1 MDTYFSIKQETQTI
15 YKEKGSKFL
24 AFAFPVENEEAIKE
38 RLSVLRKKYYD
49 ATHHCYAYLLGKEKK
64 VFRANDDGEPNGTAG
79 LPILNQIR
87 SKGITDI
94 LVVVVRYFGGTRLGA
109 SGLINAYKTASTEV
123 LAQAEVVEKILT
135 QTLQI
140 HFDYHLTN
148 EIMKLIKEN
157 EATIEKQTFE
167 DRCKICL
174 RIREK
179 QYDNLVKHL
188 RKLKNVEV
196 LTENWV

>member
-38 RLSVLRKKYYD
+38 HLSTLRKKYYD

-64 VFRANDDGEPNGTAG
+64 VFRAYDDGEPNGTAG

-87 SKGITDI
+87 SKEITNV
-94 LVVVVRYFGGTRLGA
+94 LVVVVRYFGGTKLGA
-109 SGLINAYKTASTEV
+109 SGLINAYKTASAEV

-148 EIMKLIKEN
+148 EVMKLIKEN

-179 QYDNLVKHL
+179 QYDNLVKHM
-188 RKLKNVEV
+188 RELKNVEV
-196 LTENWV
+196 LTENWM

>member
-38 RLSVLRKKYYD
+38 HLSTLRKKYYD

-64 VFRANDDGEPNGTAG
+64 VFRAYDDGEPNGTAG

-87 SKGITDI
+87 SKEITNV
-94 LVVVVRYFGGTRLGA
+94 LVVVVRYFGGTKLGA
-109 SGLINAYKTASTEV
+109 SGLINAYKTASAEV

-148 EIMKLIKEN
+148 EVMKLIKEN

-188 RKLKNVEV
+188 RELKNVEV
-196 LTENWV
+196 LTENWM

>member
-1 MDTYFSIKQETQTI
+1 LDTYFSIRQETQAT
-15 YKEKGSKFL
+15 YKEKGSRFL
-24 AFAFPVENEEAIKE
+24 AFAFPVESEEVIKE
-38 RLSVLRKKYYD
+38 HLATLRKKYYD

-87 SKGITDI
+87 SKGITNV
-94 LVVVVRYFGGTRLGA
+94 LVVIVRYFGGTKLGA
-109 SGLINAYKTASTEV
+109 SGLVNAYKTASAEV

-140 HFDYHLTN
+140 QFDYHLTN
-148 EIMKLIKEN
+148 EVMKLIKEH

-167 DRCKICL
+167 DRCKI
-174 RIREK
+174 RIRVREN
-179 QYDNLVKHL
+179 QYDNLMKHL
-188 RKLKNVEV
+188 RELENVEL
-196 LTENWV
+196 LTENWE

>member
-24 AFAFPVENEEAIKE
+24 AFAFPVQNEQAIKE
-38 RLSVLRKKYYD
+38 HLSALRKKYYD

-64 VFRANDDGEPNGTAG
+64 VFRAKDDGEPNGTAG

-87 SKGITDI
+87 SKEITNV
-94 LVVVVRYFGGTRLGA
+94 LVVVVRYFGGAKLGA
-109 SGLINAYKTASTEV
+109 SGLINAYKTASAEV
-123 LAQAEVVEKILT
+123 LAQAEVVEKIIT

-140 HFDYHLTN
+140 HFDYYLTN
-148 EIMKLIKEN
+148 EVMKLIKEN
-157 EATIEKQTFE
+157 EAIIEQQTFE

-188 RKLKNVEV
+188 RELKNVEV
-196 LTENWV
+196 LTESWL